1 MEQTPHRFDA
11 HQLDDELYERLSQNL
26 KTLDVTLSEDNIS
39 DEEREMIYGF
49 GYTTVKSPKD
59 KELSTPRG
67 PLIMMLDIQYNNGIY
82 ILHKEND
89 AYMLEVVKPNDID
102 KSNLITTI
110 TNTMDNLLSQVNV
123 SDLEIYDLTQVYAHL
138 VVNQVIEPLSKH
150 LFPNNELKQKHFID
164 LYLPRFMANATRYY
178 IGDSTLKEEA
188 VNSEPHAA
196 KLMIE
201 GGPGLV
207 PHPEDGYAEKEKEP
221 NEITDQD

>member
-1 MEQTPHRFDA
+1 MEQTPYRFDA
-11 HQLDDELYERLSQNL
+11 HQLDDNSYERVTQNL
-26 KTLDVTLSEDNIS
+26 KTLDLTLSEDNVS

-49 GYTTVKSPKD
+49 GYTTVKSPTN
-59 KELSTPRG
+59 KELSTMRG

-82 ILHKEND
+82 ILRKEND

-221 NEITDQD
+221 NEITDQN

>member
-1 MEQTPHRFDA
+1 MEQTPYRFDA
-11 HQLDDELYERLSQNL
+11 HQLDDNSYERVTQNL
-26 KTLDVTLSEDNIS
+26 KTLDLTLSEDNVS

-49 GYTTVKSPKD
+49 GYTTVKSPTN
-59 KELSTPRG
+59 KELSTMRG

-82 ILHKEND
+82 ILRKEND

-207 PHPEDGYAEKEKEP
+207 PHPEDGYAEKENEP
-221 NEITDQD
+221 NEITDQN

>member
-59 KELSTPRG
+59 
-67 PLIMMLDIQYNNGIY
+67 IQYNNGIY
-82 ILHKEND
+82 ILRKEDD

-207 PHPEDGYAEKEKEP
+207 PHPEDGYTEMENKT